1 MINTFIKFQEFAKN
15 LKASSTKE
23 ISETNNKTTE
33 EINDK
38 DNNIII
44 DEGKN
49 RVQYFDVDSLEEIY
63 EKFKDLET
71 EIDLNFEMIG
81 KKIEEIKY
89 SKAPLSIEKEDSTIS
104 NFIFNFDKALSF
116 ETDELRDLKFQ
127 P

>member
-1 MINTFIKFQEFAKN
+1 MINTLIKFQEFAKN

-81 KKIEEIKY
+81 KK
-89 SKAPLSIEKEDSTIS
+89 
-104 NFIFNFDKALSF
+104 
-116 ETDELRDLKFQ
+116 
-127 P
+127 